1 MLALLA
7 ERPAHGFALSRLLA
21 EEGEIGQVWTMLR
34 PRVCRALED
43 LGDAGLIEAGETE
56 SSDRGPARAVF
67 SPDPGGAGRARARLA
82 QTEAARDCVGDLIGP
97 E

>member
-1 MLALLA
+1 VLALLA
-7 ERPAHGFALSRLLA
+7 ERPAHGFALSRRLA

-34 PRVCRALED
+34 PRVCRALE
-43 LGDAGLIEAGETE
+43 AGETE
-56 SSDRGPARAVF
+56 PSDRGPARAVF

-82 QTEAARDCVGDLIGP
+82 QTEAARDCVGDLIAP